1 MLKVL
6 VVDDDESL
14 RKMLQVGLTYGP
26 SAVEVVG
33 EATNGFE
40 AIHQAAS
47 LQPDLIILDQQ
58 MPFCSGSQ
66 ALPEIQRVSPASR
79 ILFFTAF
86 AGASGY
92 QEIFD
97 GVSREK
103 GIKVIAKGDLTEL
116 EAAVEEIARAA
127 A

>member
-26 SAVEVVG
+26 SSVEVVG

-58 MPFCSGSQ
+58 MPLCSGSQ

-86 AGASGY
+86 VGASGY

-97 GVSREK
+97 GVSTEK

-116 EAAVEEIARAA
+116 EAAVDEIARAA
-127 A
+127 